1 MTEDQPDSNSS
12 GTGSI
17 QVSSVPAG
25 LAVQLDGKDTE
36 KITPVTLEGIAPG
49 RHLVGVIPPD
59 QCPISK
65 GVTVAAGKPVAVC
78 LRRRSEEETTIIR
91 CIGYYTVFCIVILI
105 MVAVITRVYLAPLD
119 DLMQIMIYI
128 ACSGGLGSL
137 AYSMFGYIYHLG
149 KDDFNVDF
157 AWWYIMRPFIGIIYG
172 TFAFLFV
179 AGGLMTLSGASTDA
193 NLFLTK
199 TVMFYC
205 ALAFLAGYAEHQ
217 FSLQLKELAEALF
230 KKETTQ
236 QETTGK

>member
-1 MTEDQPDSNSS
+1 MTENQPDSNSS

-25 LAVQLDGKDTE
+25 LAVQLDGKDTG

-49 RHLVGVIPPD
+49 RHYVSVILPD

-65 GVTVAAGKPVAVC
+65 AITVATGKSVTIC
-78 LRRRSEEETTIIR
+78 LRKKSEEEITSIR
-91 CIGYYTVFCIVILI
+91 RIGYYTVLCAVILI
-105 MVAVITRVYLAPLD
+105 VFAVFNRLYLTTVD
-119 DLMQIMIYI
+119 DLTQLLIYI
-128 ACSGGLGSL
+128 GCSGGLGSL
-137 AYSMFGYIYHLG
+137 AYSMFGYIEHLS
-149 KDDFNVDF
+149 KDDFDLNYT
-157 AWWYIMRPFIGIIYG
+157 WWYVVRPFIGIIYG

-179 AGGLMTLSGASTDA
+179 AGGLMTLSGVSTDA

-217 FSLQLKELAEALF
+217 FSLQLKELAEAVF

>member
-1 MTEDQPDSNSS
+1 MTENQPDSNSS
-12 GTGSI
+12 NLGAI
-17 QVSSVPAG
+17 QVNSVPAG
-25 LAVQLDGKDTE
+25 LAVQLDGKDTGN
-36 KITPVTLEGIAPG
+36 ITPVTLEDIAPG
-49 RHLVGVIPPD
+49 RHSVSVILPD

-65 GVTVAAGKPVAVC
+65 VVTVATGKPVTVC
-78 LRRRSEEETTIIR
+78 LRKRTEEEMTTIR
-91 CIGYYTVFCIVILI
+91 RIGYYTVLCAVILI
-105 MVAVITRVYLAPLD
+105 VFAVFTRLYLTTVD
-119 DLMQIMIYI
+119 DLTQLLIYI
-128 ACSGGLGSL
+128 GCSGGLGSL
-137 AYSMFGYIYHLG
+137 AYSMFGYIEHLS
-149 KDDFNVDF
+149 KDDFDVNYT
-157 AWWYIMRPFIGIIYG
+157 WWYVVRPFIGIIYG

-230 KKETTQ
+230 KKETTS